1 MDNLTWQMIAVLIC
15 VAAALWTVVKRFR
28 ALIHGQSG
36 CGDCSGARPD
46 TNSADSQDVI
56 AEDQIQML
64 YESKDRY
71 RRS

>member
-1 MDNLTWQMIAVLIC
+1 MDNLTWQMIAALIC

-28 ALIHGQSG
+28 DLIDGQSG
-36 CGDCSGARPD
+36 CGDCSGARSD
-46 TNSADSQDVI
+46 TENADRQNVI

-64 YESKDRY
+64 YESKDGY